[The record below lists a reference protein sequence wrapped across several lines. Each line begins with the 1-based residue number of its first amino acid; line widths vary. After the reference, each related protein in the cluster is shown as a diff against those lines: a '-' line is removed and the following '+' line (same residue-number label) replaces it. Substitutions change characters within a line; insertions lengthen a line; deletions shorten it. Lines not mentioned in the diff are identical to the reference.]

1 MKVLLSSARTKVAIL
16 GRPMFEPHVPRTAG
30 WAGLRFL
37 ALGEDEGAAAVE
49 EARTWGA
56 EACLVLEPQRLA
68 PGVVAR
74 LPGMKLGIVPFPLDG
89 DEAFAKLSALVRPD
103 SSGLRWLTWPESQV
117 PSGLASLPWLQTLP
131 LPVDT
136 HRFSEGPRLQ
146 HTRLL
151 VPEWASPASPVLER
165 IRERADVERL
175 PRGLAPSA
183 LLERLEG
190 AGVLLH
196 GSHEPLG
203 RSDPLPMLALSR
215 GLLLIADTAFPAD
228 WYVEPE
234 DEFLVRRG
242 EAMVRAVDEL
252 VRRPG
257 SFHAVRVRAWQKVQ
271 EAFDASALFQRLLHD
286 ASLLS
291 GGEERGPTGPSAG

>member
-1 MKVLLSSARTKVAIL
+1 MKVLLSAARTKVAIL

-30 WAGLRFL
+30 WAELRFL
-37 ALGEDEGAAAVE
+37 ALGEDEGAAAADA
-49 EARTWGA
+49 ARTWGA
-56 EACLVLEPQRLA
+56 EACLVLEPQRLER
-68 PGVVAR
+68 GVVAR
-74 LPGMKLGIVPFPLDG
+74 LPGMKIGIVPFPLEG
-89 DEAFAKLSALVRPD
+89 DEAFAKLSALVGPEG
-103 SSGLRWLTWPESQV
+103 SGLRWLTWPESAV
-117 PSGLASLPWLQTLP
+117 PSRLASLPWLQTLP

-146 HTRLL
+146 RTRIL
-151 VPEWASPASPVLER
+151 VPEWASPALPVLER
-165 IRERADVERL
+165 IRERAEVERL

-234 DEFLVRRG
+234 DEFLVRHG

-257 SFHAVRVRAWQKVQ
+257 SFHAVRVRAWQKVH

-291 GGEERGPTGPSAG
+291 GVEERGPTGPSAG

>member
-30 WAGLRFL
+30 WAEIRFL
-37 ALGEDEGAAAVE
+37 ALGEDEGALAAE

-68 PGVVAR
+68 QGVVAR
-74 LPGMKLGIVPFPLDG
+74 LPGMKIGIVPVPLDG
-89 DEAFAKLSALVRPD
+89 DEALAKLSALVRPGG
-103 SSGLRWLTWPESQV
+103 SGFRWFTWPESPV

-136 HRFSEGPRLQ
+136 HRFTEGPRLQ
-146 HTRLL
+146 RTRIL
-151 VPEWASPASPVLER
+151 VPEWASPAVPVLDR
-165 IRERADVERL
+165 IRERADIELL
-175 PRGLAPSA
+175 PLGLEPAA

-190 AGVLLH
+190 AGALLH
-196 GSHEPLG
+196 SAHEPLG
-203 RSDPLPMLALSR
+203 RNDPLPMLALSR
-215 GLLLIADTAFPAD
+215 GLLLIADTPFPAD

-234 DEFLVRRG
+234 DEFLVRG
-242 EAMVRAVDEL
+242 AEAMVRAVDEF

-257 SFHAVRVRAWQKVQ
+257 SFHAVRVRAWQKVR

-291 GGEERGPTGPSAG
+291 GVEERGPTGPSAG